1 MDLQKLNGSLP
12 GREELAGVFLD
23 PSPAPA
29 YTKPIKQRVVPPST
43 FPEWFFLKINYPA
56 SQSSAS
62 LSASSCQIKYLS
74 GEASTP
80 AFANRDP

>member
-1 MDLQKLNGSLP
+1 MQKRKS
-12 GREELAGVFLD
+12 AGVFLD
-23 PSPAPA
+23 PSVAPA
-29 YTKPIKQRVVPPST
+29 YTKPIKQTAAPPST

-56 SQSSAS
+56 SRSSVS

-80 AFANRDP
+80 AFANGDP